1 MNNKILGAQGE
12 ERAGAYLTAHGYE
25 ICERNYRIRSGE
37 IDIIADDHGTLV
49 FVEVKTRSGTSY
61 GTPAEAV
68 DFRKRKKIIQTAYRY
83 LRQRQI
89 DNRPCRFDV
98 IEVYAVSG
106 SDWPVRHI
114 KGAFEA

>member
-1 MNNKILGAQGE
+1 MSNQVLGAQGE
-12 ERAGAYLTAHGYE
+12 NCAASYLRAHGCM
-25 ICERNYRIRSGE
+25 ILERNYRTQTGE

-49 FVEVKTRSGTSY
+49 FVEVKTRTGTAY
-61 GTPAEAV
+61 GTPAQAV
-68 DFRKRKKIIQTAYRY
+68 NFRKRNKIIQTAYRY
-83 LRQRQI
+83 LGQKQI

-114 KGAFEA
+114 KGAFEL